1 MLLDIDTCSESLAD
15 FVSTSSPQ
23 ILGPHE
29 IQYGY
34 GWAPSISY
42 WIGKRRV
49 HLYHDICVEIK
60 PEPLAVEIADITD
73 EKNPFV
79 RHSHVT
85 SIDRIQDI
93 IERFLCQN
101 VSFDEFSGDDWIS
114 DDLDSDKFIPDPPDG
129 HNPANF
135 AEWVS
140 SSDRSEKQIQ
150 IQKPKP
156 WWKIW

>member
-1 MLLDIDTCSESLAD
+1 MLLDIETCSEGLAD
-15 FVSTSSPQ
+15 FVSTSNPQ
-23 ILGPHE
+23 ILGPYE

-49 HLYHDICVEIK
+49 HLYHDVCVEIK
-60 PEPLAVEIADITD
+60 PEPFAVEIADITD

-79 RHSHVT
+79 RRSYVT
-85 SIDRIQDI
+85 SIDRVQNIMK
-93 IERFLCQN
+93 RFLCQN

-114 DDLDSDKFIPDPPDG
+114 DNLDSDKFIPDPPDRD
-129 HNPANF
+129 NPANF
-135 AEWVS
+135 VGWVS
-140 SSDRSEKQIQ
+140 PSNQSEKQMQ
-150 IQKPKP
+150 IHKPKP